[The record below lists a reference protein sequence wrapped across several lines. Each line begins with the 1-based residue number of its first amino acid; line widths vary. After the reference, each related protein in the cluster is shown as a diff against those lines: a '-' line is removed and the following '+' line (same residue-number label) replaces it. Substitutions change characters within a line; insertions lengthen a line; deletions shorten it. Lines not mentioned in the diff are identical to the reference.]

1 MTIGCAVVTY
11 NSASQV
17 PTLLDSLSKLELE
30 ALAVVDNGSRDSTVE
45 IVRSSSLPFA
55 ATVIECANRG
65 YAVGANTAIDELRR
79 QEVGLVLLLNPD
91 AVVLSADLAGLER
104 IFGRSRTLGSLCP
117 VMIAPGGRTFD
128 SVGLRLTPWGSVGD
142 AEQGRPYRPIGTSAL
157 RGVIGPCGGGAV
169 YRLAALESLPGPFD
183 ERFFLYYEDA
193 DLALRLKR
201 LGWGTVTSDLVTV
214 EHRRGGLGSLSTTPA
229 YAAHATALAR
239 RQRSYELFLRNS
251 PLPLGRRLLGRPA
264 ARARRVAIRSR
275 LSRQSR
281 ATA

>member
-17 PTLLDSLSKLELE
+17 PSLLDSLSKLELE
-30 ALAVVDNGSRDSTVE
+30 ALAVVDNGSQDRTVE
-45 IVRSSSLPFA
+45 IVRAWSLPFG
-55 ATVIECANRG
+55 ATVIERSNRG
-65 YAVGANTAIDELRR
+65 YAAGANAAIDELRR
-79 QEVGLVLLLNPD
+79 HGVGLVLLLNPD
-91 AVVLSADLAGLER
+91 AVVLRAELAALER
-104 IFGRSRTLGSLCP
+104 LFGRSPSLGSLCP
-117 VMIAPGGRTFD
+117 VMVTPGRRTFD

-142 AEQGRPYRPIGTSAL
+142 AEQGQPYRSIGTSAI

-169 YRLAALESLPGPFD
+169 YRVAALESLRGPFD

-201 LGWGTVTSDLVTV
+201 RGWGTVTSDLVTV

-229 YAAHATALAR
+229 DAAHATALAH
-239 RQRSYELFLRNS
+239 RQNSYELFLRNS
-251 PLPLGRRLLGRPA
+251 PLPLGRRLLGQPA

-275 LSRQSR
+275 LSGQPR
-281 ATA
+281 AAA